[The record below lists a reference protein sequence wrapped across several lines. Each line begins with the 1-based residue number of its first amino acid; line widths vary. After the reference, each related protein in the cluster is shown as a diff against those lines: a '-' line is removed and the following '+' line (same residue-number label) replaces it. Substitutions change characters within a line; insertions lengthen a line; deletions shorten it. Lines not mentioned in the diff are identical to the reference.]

1 MQVVFV
7 TTSNMDEAKKI
18 AKTLV
23 GERRAACVNI
33 VPNIISIYE
42 WKDDIH
48 EDNELLLII
57 KTSSIHLVEQ
67 RIKEL
72 HSYEVPEIIAFD
84 IDEGS
89 EEYLGWM
96 RSILVQ

>member
-1 MQVVFV
+1 MA
-7 TTSNMDEAKKI
+7 EAKKI
-18 AKTLV
+18 ARTLV

-42 WKDDIH
+42 WKDEIH
-48 EDNELLLII
+48 EDEEVLLII
-57 KTSSIHLVEQ
+57 KTSSIQKIEQ
-67 RIKEL
+67 RVKEL

>member
-7 TTSNMDEAKKI
+7 TTSNMAEAKKI
-18 AKTLV
+18 ARTLV

-42 WKDDIH
+42 WKDEIH
-48 EDNELLLII
+48 EDDELLLII

>member
-7 TTSNMDEAKKI
+7 TTSNMDEAKNI
-18 AKTLV
+18 ARTLV
-23 GERRAACVNI
+23 KERRAACVNI

-42 WKDDIH
+42 WRDEIH
-48 EDNELLLII
+48 EDEEVLLII

-67 RIKEL
+67 RVKEL
-72 HSYEVPEIIAFD
+72 HSYEVPEIIAID

>member
-7 TTSNMDEAKKI
+7 TTLNMDEAKKI

-23 GERRAACVNI
+23 EEHRAACVNI
-33 VPNIISIYE
+33 VPNITSIYE
-42 WKDDIH
+42 WKDEIH
-48 EDNELLLII
+48 EDDELLLII